1 MKSSSRHKVAVIIG
15 IGAYN
20 DLGVVRSCGEAGM
33 KVVLLAP
40 GSMIVPIYRSRHVDL
55 WLDTNTCSEKD
66 LFCALE
72 IVSERYKGKELV
84 LFPTGDSQAVVINRN
99 KVSLS
104 KKFKVPGIGGD
115 MEKVMDKLEMSRIA
129 KNSGMKVPHTELHHT
144 SQVSASQLSY
154 PCIIKPA
161 ASILGV
167 KSDIAI
173 CRTVEQG
180 ADALNLFRSHSTESI
195 IVQDFI
201 DGEGQYEIAVPGVSL
216 ANGNVIIGGYLRK
229 HRTFG
234 NGSTVYATFI
244 PEIDTALSES
254 VKRYISGV
262 GYKGIF
268 DIELLVNKDGVF
280 FIECNYR
287 NGAYGY
293 VATKAGLNLPALFAG
308 ISASPSKRLKKLT
321 MMEERA
327 DILNALSGQVSKL
340 SWFWQM
346 MSADVHLWW
355 SWRDPMPTLSHYLRK
370 LGFKM

>member
-1 MKSSSRHKVAVIIG
+1 MKSSSRHKVAIVVG
-15 IGAYN
+15 LGAYN

-40 GSMIVPIYRSRHVDL
+40 GSMIIPIYRSRHVDL
-55 WLDTNTCSEKD
+55 WLDTDTSSEAD
-66 LFCALE
+66 LLRALE
-72 IVSERYKGKELV
+72 IVSESYKGMDLV
-84 LFPTGDSQAVVINRN
+84 LFPTGDPQAVIINRY
-99 KVSLS
+99 KKILS
-104 KKFKVPGIGGD
+104 VKFMVPGIDGV
-115 MEKVMDKLEMSRIA
+115 MEKAMDKLEMSRIA

-144 SQVSASQLSY
+144 IQMSASQLSY

-161 ASILGV
+161 ASILGA

-173 CRTVEQG
+173 CHTVEQG
-180 ADALNLFRSHSTESI
+180 TDALNLFRKHSTESV

-201 DGEGQYEIAVPGVSL
+201 DGEGQYEIAVPGVCL
-216 ANGNVIIGGYLRK
+216 ENGNIIIGGYLRK

-234 NGSTVYATFI
+234 NGSTVYATYI
-244 PEIDTALSES
+244 PEIANALSES
-254 VKRYISGV
+254 VKRYISAV

-268 DIELLVNKDGVF
+268 DLEFLVNKDGAF

-293 VATKAGLNLPALFAG
+293 VATKAGLNLPAFYAG
-308 ISASPSKRLKKLT
+308 VAELPAKRLKKLT

-327 DILNALSGQVSKL
+327 DILNALSGRISKM

-346 MSADVHLWW
+346 ITADVHLWW
-355 SWRDPMPTLSHYLRK
+355 SFRDPMPTLAHYLRK